1 MYEGQSLTLF
11 AHVCSRPEPELD
23 LAEAALLLGDIAY
36 GDVDVASGIAELD
49 ALGRAA
55 KRSVERVDGAAAR
68 VEALLQFLYGETG
81 FHGNQA
87 DYYDPR
93 NSFVGD
99 VLARRT
105 GIPISLALVIVEV
118 ARRAGVEA
126 HGVSFPSHFLVRS
139 PVPGGMLVVDPFE
152 GRLLGVN
159 ELRGLYA
166 RAIGAPRA
174 NVSPPRDVPPKL
186 LEPAPKKQI
195 LLRMLNNLRGVYAST
210 GDEARVRQVLERIGV
225 LCPKEDTRRELERLG
240 ARAGVAPAS
249 RVVI

>member
-36 GDVDVASGIAELD
+36 GDVDVASGVAELD

-55 KRSVERVDGAAAR
+55 KRSIDRVDGDAAR
-68 VEALLQFLYGETG
+68 VEALLQFLYGESG

-126 HGVSFPSHFLVRS
+126 QGVSFPSHFLVRS

-166 RAIGAPRA
+166 RAIGSRA
-174 NVSPPRDVPPKL
+174 NASAPRDVPPKL

-195 LLRMLNNLRGVYAST
+195 LLRMLTNLRGVYAST
-210 GDEARVRQVLERIGV
+210 GDEARVRQVLERVEV
-225 LCPKEDTRRELERLG
+225 LCPNDDTRRELERLG
-240 ARAGVAPAS
+240 GRAGAAPAS
-249 RVVI
+249 RVLN